1 MSGVEQR
8 QTLSQLEPLPV
19 KEVLS
24 VHMMGMELVPMCSAS
39 AHVMFSDPSEANW
52 WCHTGCK

>member
-1 MSGVEQR
+1 MGQR
-8 QTLSQLEPLPV
+8 QTLSQLEPLLV

-24 VHMMGMELVPMCSAS
+24 VHVMGMELVPMWDAS